1 MRIFILGPR
10 GSGKTTV
17 GREMATKLGVFH
29 IAFPEYLQEQIMP
42 KMKKPP
48 LVDEDEWEPMEGTC
62 CIFCVRKNRDT
73 INFLLLLH
81 LCNLVT
87 CAIH

>member
-1 MRIFILGPR
+1 MPTSQPPPMRIFILGPR

-17 GREMATKLGVFH
+17 GREMARKLGVFH

-48 LVDEDEWEPMEGTC
+48 LVDEDEWEPEEGTVC
-62 CIFCVRKNRDT
+62 LFHAGKNSA
-73 INFLLLLH
+73 IMLFLLPLH
-81 LCNLVT
+81 
-87 CAIH
+87 